1 MRIKVIFFDIDDT
14 LYDSTTL
21 TMEARK
27 NSILAMIDAGLG
39 IKDFDYLYNK
49 LNEIIKKY
57 GSNYPKHYDKLLEEL
72 NLEWNPVIIA
82 AAVVAYEKTKH
93 AYLKPYPGVIP
104 TLIELKKRYKLGIIS
119 NGLAVKQCE
128 KLVHM
133 NIHNFFDYI
142 IISELVGYEKPS
154 VEIFKHALRVA
165 NVKPSEA
172 IMVGNNPYEDIE
184 PAKKLGMITIR
195 IKLGKYKELESNA
208 DFEIED
214 FSDILKIIK
223 KIERENF

>member
-1 MRIKVIFFDIDDT
+1 MIKVIFFDIDDT
-14 LYDSTTL
+14 LYDSTRL
-21 TMEARK
+21 TEEARK
-27 NSILAMIDAGLG
+27 NSIYAMIDAGLN
-39 IKDFDYLYNK
+39 IRDVDFLYRK
-49 LNEIIKKY
+49 LSEIIKRY

-72 NLEWNPVIIA
+72 NLRWDPKIIA

-93 AYLKPYPGVIP
+93 AYLKPYPGVIS

-142 IISELVGYEKPS
+142 IISELVKHEKPS
-154 VEIFKHALRVA
+154 LEIFRIALNIA
-165 NVKPSEA
+165 DAKPEESV
-172 IMVGNNPYEDIE
+172 MVGNNPVEDIE

-195 IKLGKYKELESNA
+195 IRRGKYKNLESNA
-208 DFEIED
+208 DFEIENFD
-214 FSDILKIIK
+214 EILNVIKIIERK
-223 KIERENF
+223 K